1 MSAPSDLTLDVA
13 RSALAELEL
22 GQTKSAAWYGLWALE
37 RNPTCGLAWA
47 VLSRIVL
54 EVTQD
59 PLATLATRRALRLGL
74 PDPERVEFE
83 RFHRIDL
90 WTRGLL
96 AHDSG
101 QPLLPVHAF
110 AHPEHFRE
118 TTRLATWLANE
129 TNAWTDDEGAARALT
144 RLAASLAD
152 AWVVPEDGE
161 SPLRDPAPWRP
172 TAAFERWSQ
181 AAPAPKARPT
191 STPVAEEKVVVLS
204 DHWMEQSIM
213 SLGAQSSF
221 DLALDRAR
229 EWAQLRPDKVR
240 PKAALVRVL
249 HAQHAL
255 AERDEAI
262 EALLG
267 LGMRDL
273 NELEEARLALGEL
286 ELWGP
291 QVRLL
296 DQMNRVAPGHPVI
309 LANRGVALLQLGR
322 AEEGERD
329 LEAALVA
336 DPDHGPALANLGL
349 QRMKNDEYV
358 AARRLLER
366 AVVVAPDQAQVRV
379 YLAACKNNQDDRGGA
394 ILELEKALELEPGHA
409 QARQLLDELK
419 ARGPVAKA

>member
-1 MSAPSDLTLDVA
+1 MSDPSELALTAA

-74 PDPERVEFE
+74 PDPERAEVE

-110 AHPEHFRE
+110 EHPEHFRE
-118 TTRLATWLANE
+118 TNRLATWLANE
-129 TNAWTDDEGAARALT
+129 TAAWADDDGAARALT

-152 AWVVPEDGE
+152 AWVVPEE
-161 SPLRDPAPWRP
+161 VENPLRDPAPWKP
-172 TAAFERWSQ
+172 TAAFLRWSQ
-181 AAPAPKARPT
+181 VDPAPKARPT
-191 STPVAEEKVVVLS
+191 APASEEKVVVLS

-213 SLGAQSSF
+213 TLGAQSSF
-221 DLALDRAR
+221 DLALERAE

-249 HAQHAL
+249 HARQAL
-255 AERDEAI
+255 TERDRAI
-262 EALLG
+262 EALLA

-286 ELWGP
+286 ELWEP

-296 DQMNRVAPGHPVI
+296 DQMDRLAPGHPVI

-322 AEEGERD
+322 TEEGERD
-329 LEAALVA
+329 LEAALAA

-366 AVVVAPDQAQVRV
+366 AVTVAPDQAQVRV

-394 ILELEKALELEPGHA
+394 ILELEKALELEPSHG
-409 QARQLLDELK
+409 QARQLLDELR